1 MKPWFVKEADIIK
14 FPEPEKKV
22 IELPNVQSYPDFLT
36 GVKDL
41 HNRKAQGEIS
51 QDSHDRLYSDLIN
64 RFMKKESFET
74 PWFLREQKGK
84 CNRGHAMEL
93 HIAIAIYMRLQS
105 KNDIDIN
112 SLKNKIISLST
123 STKIKEETTIKG
135 DTYILEASVTS
146 DVINCSRQPKI
157 YEPGGLFRP
166 NIERALAVANQ
177 QVKKQ
182 IEFIH
187 NNQRKD
193 KVEIKAI
200 GTQGGKVDLAV
211 AVKFKENGEI
221 ITQRLSDLTFSLKV
235 KNKEFGQKKINS
247 PLVLLRGFTNM
258 FTDLGFPKTFDR
270 VGKPIIE
277 KLLKNKRYMKLFD
290 EFVKIGRPRHDLKLG
305 TGPEGSEMAI
315 ELNSIVKPVMQN
327 LYKSMAVEMTKQFK
341 RKGGEQK
348 EFEVLANFL
357 LNELADGGDMS
368 VLQFNEKSYTI
379 LTASKLKELKK
390 FVKDNLELE
399 VRFSIGKGGVDPY
412 FNFVNAVDNEI
423 LFQIRFTADGKHVM
437 KNPYQQG
444 PGLEKYKTKFDY

>member
-1 MKPWFVKEADIIK
+1 
-14 FPEPEKKV
+14 
-22 IELPNVQSYPDFLT
+22 
-36 GVKDL
+36 
-41 HNRKAQGEIS
+41 
-51 QDSHDRLYSDLIN
+51 
-64 RFMKKESFET
+64 
-74 PWFLREQKGK
+74 
-84 CNRGHAMEL
+84 MEL